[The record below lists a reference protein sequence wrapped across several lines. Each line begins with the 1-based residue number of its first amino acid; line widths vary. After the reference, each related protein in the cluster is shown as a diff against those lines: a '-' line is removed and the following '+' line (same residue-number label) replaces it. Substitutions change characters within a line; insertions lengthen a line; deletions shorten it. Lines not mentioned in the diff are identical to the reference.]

1 VTAKLTNEM
10 RAAIERHPG
19 EPVPVED
26 DRTHKVYLLIE
37 QDRALNLLDHW
48 LRSELQI
55 GFEQAE
61 RGDVTPWHPDR
72 IKSEGRRRLQD
83 NTQHA

>member
-1 VTAKLTNEM
+1 MTPKLTKEM
-10 RAAIERHPG
+10 RAALEKHPN
-19 EPVPVED
+19 EPVSVED

-37 QDRALNLLDHW
+37 QDRARDLLDQW

-55 GFEQAE
+55 GFEQAN
-61 RGDVTPWHPDR
+61 RGDITPWHPDR